1 MLCASK
7 QTGYLMNYPG
17 TKCTV
22 KYIYILIDNLTGLN
36 LNHLSSNFFLVF
48 RMNFQTLPIN
58 SSISTYKAL
67 FIGIF
72 EIYRLCPCSKFLFV
86 FCFLKCDPN

>member
-22 KYIYILIDNLTGLN
+22 KYIYILIDNLAGLN

-48 RMNFQTLPIN
+48 CMNFQTLPIN

-67 FIGIF
+67 FI
-72 EIYRLCPCSKFLFV
+72 EFLRFTGCVLVLSFFSFSV
-86 FCFLKCDPN
+86 F